1 MILANHGIISSSG
14 GVLYDADALAFIT
27 SASITDNTQKTAIN
41 TLVTDLKTYNIWSK
55 MKAIYPFVGGVVS
68 SHVYNLK
75 DPRDLNAAYRLVFS
89 GGWTHS
95 SNGALP
101 NGTTGYANTFLSP
114 NSRLNLTSNHFSY
127 YSRSNV
133 AAAQQIEMGVADN
146 LAETPLIAFSI
157 RFTGDI
163 YRYFN
168 PDYNVTN
175 ISTSN
180 TDSRGFYVG
189 SRTANNSHKTFKNG
203 TQQGVNTTTIT
214 QSTLPSSNLYIGVY
228 NFAPGAPAA
237 YSSKEAA
244 FASIGDGLTDT
255 EAAAFYNAVQ
265 TYQTTLSRNV

>member
-1 MILANHGIISSSG
+1 MVINPYIYG
-14 GVLYDADALAFIT
+14 GFDPDALLFIT
-27 SASITDNTQKTAIN
+27 NASITDTTQKSAIN
-41 TLVTDLKTYNIWSK
+41 QLVSDLKSANIWTK
-55 MKAIYPFVGGVVS
+55 MKAIYPFVGGTAS
-68 SHVYNLK
+68 SHKFNLK
-75 DPRDLNAAYRLVFS
+75 DPRDLDAAYRLVFN

-95 SNGALP
+95 STGVLP
-101 NGTTGYANTFLSP
+101 NGTTAYANTFLSP

-127 YSRSNV
+127 YSRSNI

-189 SRTANNSHKTFKNG
+189 SRTANNSHKTFKDGN
-203 TQQGVNTTTIT
+203 QQGVNTTTIT

-237 YSSKEAA
+237 YSSKESA
-244 FASIGDGLTDT
+244 FASIGDGLTDAEVT
-255 EAAAFYNAVQ
+255 AFYNAVQ
-265 TYQTTLSRNV
+265 NFQTTLGRQV